1 MSRATKR
8 GAALRREL
16 GLRGQVDAQAVAD
29 HLGLVVKR
37 SRFLVF
43 EEMRLGNFIAIADRF
58 EPEWWRWVV
67 AHAVGHGFLHV
78 GNQYWIQRHTDLEHG
93 FEREAED
100 FAFGLLV
107 DPREAEDEGYV
118 YSWQVA
124 EHFGVPDERVRAYA
138 PLAFQP

>member
-1 MSRATKR
+1 MSRATKL
-8 GAALRREL
+8 GAELRREL
-16 GLRGQVDAQAVAD
+16 GLHGQVDAQAVTD

-43 EEMRLGNFIAIADRF
+43 EEMRLENFIAVADRF
-58 EPEWWRWVV
+58 EPEWSRWVV

-78 GNQYWIQRHTDLEHG
+78 GNQFWIQRHTDLDHG

-107 DPREAEDEGYV
+107 DPREAAAEGCL
-118 YSWQVA
+118 YSWEVA
-124 EHFGVPDERVRAYA
+124 EHFGVPDEMVLAYT
-138 PLAFQP
+138 PFAFKG

>member
-8 GAALRREL
+8 GTELRREL
-16 GLRGQVDAQAVAD
+16 GLRGEVDALAVSD

-37 SRFLVF
+37 FRFAVF
-43 EEMRLGNFIAIADRF
+43 QEMRLANFIAVADRF
-58 EPEWWRWVV
+58 EPEWRRWVV

-78 GNQYWIQRHTDLEHG
+78 GNQYWIQMNTELDHG

-107 DPREAEDEGYV
+107 DPREAAAEGCV
-118 YSWQVA
+118 HSWQVA
-124 EHFGVPDERVRAYA
+124 EHFGVPDERVRAYT
-138 PLAFQP
+138 PFAFQP